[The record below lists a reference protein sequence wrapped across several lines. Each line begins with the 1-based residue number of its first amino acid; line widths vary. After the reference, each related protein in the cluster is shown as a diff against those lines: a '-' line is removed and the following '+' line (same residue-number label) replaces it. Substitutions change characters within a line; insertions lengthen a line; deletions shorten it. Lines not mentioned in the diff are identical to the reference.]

1 MIFAI
6 ETALLLI
13 NGKKTDAL
21 VLVQRNKGLFWK
33 YFGLNDSVSHEFFL
47 KVFLFTREYEALNK
61 TNIFGEAFIDHVIN
75 KFKDT
80 TKAE

>member
-1 MIFAI
+1 M
-6 ETALLLI
+6 
-13 NGKKTDAL
+13 
-21 VLVQRNKGLFWK
+21 R
-33 YFGLNDSVSHEFFL
+33 LNDSVSHEFFL

-61 TNIFGEAFIDHVIN
+61 TNIFGEAFIDHLIN